1 MKKMFMVVAVVMAM
15 ATAMPVMAKEAE
27 EPVPV
32 VLAETTTEYTFSEI
46 VEEIEYLDIEEDGD
60 VKSVVK
66 NVDYERETYT
76 LIVTY
81 KETNDD
87 GFDWVSVIVENG
99 TVEIQGKGPGQMV
112 AAEYGYEQFMEQ

>member
-1 MKKMFMVVAVVMAM
+1 MMTVATVLMAM
-15 ATAMPVMAKEAE
+15 ALATATPVMAIEAE
-27 EPVPV
+27 QPVI
-32 VLAETTTEYTFSEI
+32 LAETKTEYTFEDV

-60 VKSVVK
+60 AKSVVK
-66 NVDYERETYT
+66 NVDYEHESYT

-81 KETNDD
+81 KETNID
-87 GFDWVSVIVENG
+87 GFDWVSVVVENG

>member
-27 EPVPV
+27 EPV

-46 VEEIEYLDIEEDGD
+46 VEEIEYLDIEEDGE

>member
-1 MKKMFMVVAVVMAM
+1 MKKMFMAVVAVVMAM

-27 EPVPV
+27 QPVM
-32 VLAETTTEYTFSEI
+32 VLAETKTEYTFSDI

-66 NVDYERETYT
+66 NVDYEHESYT
-76 LIVTY
+76 LVVTY
-81 KETNDD
+81 KETNID